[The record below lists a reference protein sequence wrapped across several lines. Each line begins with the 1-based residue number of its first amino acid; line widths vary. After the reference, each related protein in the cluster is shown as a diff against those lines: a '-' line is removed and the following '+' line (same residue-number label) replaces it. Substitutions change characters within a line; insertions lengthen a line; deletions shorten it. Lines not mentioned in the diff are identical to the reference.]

1 MGGARLTWEMPIEGV
16 NQPSITPL
24 PQSTPLPAA
33 REAAVNDS
41 AILSEGV
48 KRPAMSVPSA
58 TMHAPVSVALST
70 MELAPHFS

>member
-1 MGGARLTWEMPIEGV
+1 MEGFIHPPP
-16 NQPSITPL
+16 PSCSSAALFPHV
-24 PQSTPLPAA
+24 PAA